1 MKRITKFF
9 IFSIILCMF
18 FISSMNVSAEVNTV
32 DVQSKLQTNSEYI
45 GKKFRVGML
54 ENYYQ
59 ICLSSNNSV
68 YIYNDVKILKCSET
82 VTISNIDNNGIRRNK
97 YILNSEIVGFSIA
110 IPRGYG
116 YTLLYGMGMTNDSK
130 TNDSN
135 EDNTDLYVSLGGTY
149 YTICTTEVVNSSA
162 YYSNIDRNHKKATLY
177 MVADVV
183 KVKLTVKQFQIWWWG
198 NQELFSQEVTAY
210 VICNLHDFVEYS
222 D

>member
-1 MKRITKFF
+1 
-9 IFSIILCMF
+9 MF

-97 YILNSEIVGFSIA
+97 YI
-110 IPRGYG
+110 
-116 YTLLYGMGMTNDSK
+116 
-130 TNDSN
+130 
-135 EDNTDLYVSLGGTY
+135 
-149 YTICTTEVVNSSA
+149 
-162 YYSNIDRNHKKATLY
+162 
-177 MVADVV
+177 
-183 KVKLTVKQFQIWWWG
+183 
-198 NQELFSQEVTAY
+198 
-210 VICNLHDFVEYS
+210 
-222 D
+222 